1 MNSTIV
7 KSKEAIRD
15 YIFSRENSDVEDFK
29 RLLTLNDTSFFCYLA
44 AMNISQSYH
53 FMLHHWLFMEITE
66 SEDFNAD
73 IIFSG
78 NLLVDLMPMLRRCE
92 ISSLP
97 NIKNFEKFF
106 SETRKMQ
113 LLKNG
118 PELIKSKSHSLNIQ
132 NYLDFILVCVNPYD
146 SFIVN
151 IQFRT
156 RLVLCFNAIRVET
169 RTDVDGGTK
178 NLHYLML
185 LNVLFDFHNT
195 LFEKEFHQNKNH
207 TMDQRAE
214 ILFSPYYESTNL

>member
-1 MNSTIV
+1 MKAIIE
-7 KSKEAIRD
+7 KSKEAIRGF
-15 YIFSRENSDVEDFK
+15 IFSRENSDVEDYK

-44 AMNISQSYH
+44 AMNISSSYH
-53 FMLHHWLFMEITE
+53 LMLHHWLFMEITE
-66 SEDFNAD
+66 SKECYSDAV
-73 IIFSG
+73 FSG
-78 NLLVDLMPMLRRCE
+78 NLLVDLMPMLQRNK
-92 ISSLP
+92 ISIIP
-97 NIKNFEKFF
+97 NIRNFEKFI
-106 SETRKMQ
+106 SDTRKTQ

-195 LFEKEFHQNKNH
+195 LFEEEFQQNKSH